1 MLVGISGV
9 YKYFGEK
16 IVLENI
22 NATVNAGDRI
32 GLVGINGAG
41 KSTLINLITGKLLSD
56 EGDIARAKNLR
67 VGILEQN
74 SGLDTANSIEQ
85 EMKNAFSDALE
96 AKKRADELA
105 LKMADVDASSTE
117 YKTITEKYNREMA
130 IFEAQDGYNMDLHI
144 NRVLSGMGFAGRDLT
159 VPTGTLSGGEKTRLA
174 IAKLLLEAPDVLI
187 LDEPTNHLDF
197 ATLSWLED
205 YLSGFKGALIIVSH
219 DRYFLD
225 KLTDRIWD
233 VEDHRL
239 KAYRGNYSA
248 FKVQKQMDTE
258 LALKEYEKQQARIAS
273 MTDYAQRNIARASTS
288 NSAKSRLHQ
297 LENME
302 VLEKPRTYMPSP
314 SFAFEYDTPTVK
326 DALTVSNLPIVAGE
340 NNVLCDSVSFEMK
353 RGERIALIGVNGCGK
368 STLLKTL
375 VGEIYPKGGEIV
387 WGKHTKIGYYEQ
399 EGRGLDGEKTVLDE
413 IRSRFKNLLEY
424 EARGLLGRVLINGD
438 NVYKQIKVLSG
449 GEKAKVCFAVL
460 MATRANTLILDEPT
474 NHIDLLTRESLEK
487 ALSEFDG
494 NLIFVSHDRY
504 FINAVADRI
513 IEIDGREIKQYDGN
527 YDIYAEQKSAERLE
541 QAAVKQEKRTK
552 EENSYYRS
560 KKQRA
565 ADVARKKRISELEKL
580 IEECDERE
588 KTLTEEMASPEVSS
602 DYALLSEKCAE
613 LEKLKN
619 DRDNYT
625 EEWLMLCEE

>member
-1 MLVGISGV
+1 MLISISGV

-16 IVLENI
+16 AALENI
-22 NATVNAGDRI
+22 NASVNAGDRI

-41 KSTLINLITGKLLSD
+41 KSTLINLIIGKYTAD
-56 EGDIARAKNLR
+56 EGKIAKAKNLR
-67 VGILEQN
+67 IGILEQN

-85 EMKNAFSDALE
+85 EMKNAFSEALS

-105 LKMADVDASSTE
+105 IRMADVDASSVE
-117 YKTITEKYNREMA
+117 YKAITERYNREMA
-130 IFEAQDGYNMDLHI
+130 IFEAQDGYNMDVHI
-144 NRVLSGMGFAGRDLT
+144 NRVLSGMGFAGRDLS
-159 VPTGTLSGGEKTRLA
+159 VRTGTLSGGEKTRLA

-197 ATLSWLED
+197 ATLAWLED
-205 YLSGFKGALIIVSH
+205 YLTGFKGALIIVSH

-225 KLTDRIWD
+225 KLTERIWD
-233 VEDHRL
+233 IEDRKL
-239 KAYRGNYSA
+239 QAYRGNYSA

-258 LALKEYEKQQARIAS
+258 LALKEYEKQQTRIAS

-302 VLEKPRTYMPSP
+302 ILEKPRTYMPSP
-314 SFAFEYDTPTVK
+314 SFSFEYDTPTVK
-326 DALTVSNLPIVAGE
+326 DALTVTNLPIVAGE
-340 NNVLCDSVSFEMK
+340 DNVLCDSVSFEMK

-375 VGEIYPKGGEIV
+375 VGEIYPKGGEIA

-399 EGRGLDGEKTVLDE
+399 EGRNLDGEKTVLDE

-460 MATRANTLILDEPT
+460 MATRANTLVLDEPT

-513 IEIDGREIKQYDGN
+513 IEIDGGEIKLYDGN
-527 YDIYAEQKSAERLE
+527 YDAYATQKSAQRLM
-541 QAAVKQEKRTK
+541 QAAVKEEKRTK

-565 ADVARKKRISELEKL
+565 ADVARKKRISELERL

-588 KTLTEEMASPEVSS
+588 KVLSQEMASPDVAC
-602 DYALLSEKCAE
+602 DYALLAEKCAE
-613 LEKLKN
+613 LEKLKV

-625 EEWLMLCEE
+625 EEWIMLSEE

>member
-1 MLVGISGV
+1 MLISVTGV

-16 IVLENI
+16 LVLENI
-22 NATVNAGDRI
+22 NATVNAGDKI

-41 KSTLINLITGKLLSD
+41 KSTLINLITGRLFAD
-56 EGDIARAKNLR
+56 EGDIAKAKNLR
-67 VGILEQN
+67 IGILEQN

-85 EMKNAFSDALE
+85 EMKNAFSDALS

-105 LKMADVDASSTE
+105 LQMAEVEPSSTE

-144 NRVLSGMGFAGRDLT
+144 NRVLAGMGFAGRDLS

-174 IAKLLLEAPDVLI
+174 IAKLLLEAPDLLI

-197 ATLSWLED
+197 ATLAWLEE
-205 YLSGFKGALIIVSH
+205 YLSGFKGALLIVSH

-225 KLTDRIWD
+225 KLTNRIWD

-239 KAYRGNYSA
+239 KAYKGNYSQ
-248 FKVQKQMDTE
+248 FKMQKQMDTE
-258 LALKEYEKQQARIAS
+258 LALKEYEKQQTKIAS

-302 VLEKPRTYMPSP
+302 VLEKPRTHMPSP
-314 SFAFEYDTPTVK
+314 SFSFEYDTPTVK
-326 DALTVSNLPIVAGE
+326 DALTVNNLPIVAGE
-340 NNVLCDSVSFEMK
+340 DNVLCDSVSFEMK
-353 RGERIALIGVNGCGK
+353 RGQRIALIGVNGCGK

-399 EGRGLDGEKTVLDE
+399 EGRNLDGEKTVLDE
-413 IRSRFKNLLEY
+413 IRHRFKNLLEY
-424 EARGLLGRVLINGD
+424 EARGLLGRVLISGD

-460 MATRANTLILDEPT
+460 MATRANTLVLDEPT

-487 ALSEFDG
+487 ALSQFDG

-513 IEIDGREIKQYDGN
+513 IEIDGGQIKQYEGN
-527 YDIYAEQKSAERLE
+527 YDAYALQKSVQKLE
-541 QAAVKQEKRTK
+541 QAVVKEEQRSK

-565 ADVARKKRISELEKL
+565 ADVAKKKRISELERL

-588 KTLTEEMASPEVSS
+588 KVLTEEMASPDVAS
-602 DYALLSEKCAE
+602 DYALLAEKCAK
-613 LEKLKN
+613 LEKLKT
-619 DRDNYT
+619 DRENYT
-625 EEWLMLCEE
+625 EEWIILND

>member
-1 MLVGISGV
+1 MLISVTGL

-16 IVLENI
+16 LVLENI
-22 NATVNAGDRI
+22 NATVNAGDKI

-41 KSTLINLITGKLLSD
+41 KSTLINLITGRLFAD
-56 EGDIARAKNLR
+56 EGDIAKAKNLR
-67 VGILEQN
+67 IGILEQN

-85 EMKNAFSDALE
+85 EMKNAFSDALS

-105 LKMADVDASSTE
+105 LQMAEVEPSSTE

-130 IFEAQDGYNMDLHI
+130 IFEAQDGYNMELHI
-144 NRVLSGMGFAGRDLT
+144 NRVLAGMGFAGRDLS

-174 IAKLLLEAPDVLI
+174 IAKLLLEAPDLLI

-197 ATLSWLED
+197 ATLAWLEE
-205 YLSGFKGALIIVSH
+205 YLSGFKGALLIVSH

-225 KLTDRIWD
+225 KLTNRIWD

-239 KAYRGNYSA
+239 KAYKGNYSQ
-248 FKVQKQMDTE
+248 FKLQKQMDTE
-258 LALKEYEKQQARIAS
+258 LALKEYEKQQTKIAS

-302 VLEKPRTYMPSP
+302 VLEKPRTHMPSP
-314 SFAFEYDTPTVK
+314 SFSFEYDTPTVK
-326 DALTVSNLPIVAGE
+326 DALTVNNLPIVAGE
-340 NNVLCDSVSFEMK
+340 DNVLCESVSFEMK
-353 RGERIALIGVNGCGK
+353 RGQRIALIGVNGCGK

-399 EGRGLDGEKTVLDE
+399 EGRILDGEKTVLDE
-413 IRSRFKNLLEY
+413 IRHRFKNLLEY
-424 EARGLLGRVLINGD
+424 EARGLLGRVLISGD

-460 MATRANTLILDEPT
+460 MATRANTLVLDEPT

-487 ALSEFDG
+487 ALSQFDG

-513 IEIDGREIKQYDGN
+513 IEIDGGQIKQYEGN
-527 YDIYAEQKSAERLE
+527 YDAYATQKSAQKLE
-541 QAAVKQEKRTK
+541 QAVVKEEQRSK

-565 ADVARKKRISELEKL
+565 ADVAKKKRISELERL

-588 KTLTEEMASPEVSS
+588 KVLTEEMASPDVAS
-602 DYALLSEKCAE
+602 DYALLAEKCAE
-613 LEKLKN
+613 LEKLKT
-619 DRDNYT
+619 DRENYT
-625 EEWLMLCEE
+625 EEWIILND

>member
-1 MLVGISGV
+1 MLISVTGV
-9 YKYFGEK
+9 YKYFGERL
-16 IVLENI
+16 VLENI
-22 NATVNAGDRI
+22 NATVNAGDKI

-41 KSTLINLITGKLLSD
+41 KSTLINLITGRLFAD
-56 EGDIARAKNLR
+56 EGDIAKAKNLR
-67 VGILEQN
+67 IGILEQN

-85 EMKNAFSDALE
+85 EMKNAFSDALS

-105 LKMADVDASSTE
+105 LQMAEVEPSSTE
-117 YKTITEKYNREMA
+117 YKIITEKYNREMA
-130 IFEAQDGYNMDLHI
+130 IFEAQDGYNMELHI
-144 NRVLSGMGFAGRDLT
+144 NRVLAGMGFAGRDLS

-174 IAKLLLEAPDVLI
+174 IAKLLLEAPDLLI

-197 ATLSWLED
+197 ATLAWLEE
-205 YLSGFKGALIIVSH
+205 YLSGFKGALLIVSH

-225 KLTDRIWD
+225 KLTNRIWD

-239 KAYRGNYSA
+239 KAYKGNYSQ

-258 LALKEYEKQQARIAS
+258 LALKEYEKQQTKIAS

-302 VLEKPRTYMPSP
+302 VLEKPRTHMPSP
-314 SFAFEYDTPTVK
+314 SFSFEYDTPTVK
-326 DALTVSNLPIVAGE
+326 DALTVNNLPIVAGE
-340 NNVLCDSVSFEMK
+340 DNVLCESVSFEMK
-353 RGERIALIGVNGCGK
+353 RGQRIALIGVNGCGK

-399 EGRGLDGEKTVLDE
+399 EGRNLDGEKTVLDE
-413 IRSRFKNLLEY
+413 IRHRFKNLLEY
-424 EARGLLGRVLINGD
+424 EARGLLGRVLISGD

-460 MATRANTLILDEPT
+460 MATRANTLVLDEPT

-513 IEIDGREIKQYDGN
+513 IEIDGGQIKQYEGN
-527 YDIYAEQKSAERLE
+527 YDAYALQKSAQKLE
-541 QAAVKQEKRTK
+541 QAVVKEEQRSK

-565 ADVARKKRISELEKL
+565 ADVAKKKRISELERL

-588 KTLTEEMASPEVSS
+588 KVLTEEMASPDVAS
-602 DYALLSEKCAE
+602 DYALLAEKCAK
-613 LEKLKN
+613 LEKLKT
-619 DRDNYT
+619 DRENYT
-625 EEWLMLCEE
+625 EEWIILND